1 MLNQLVTK
9 YKKDT
14 KIQGKL
20 TLQIRNTKAVN
31 KSPSQQADHDL
42 DANNYKQQF
51 NITDDPHA
59 KYI

>member
-9 YKKDT
+9 YKNT
-14 KIQGKL
+14 IKL
-20 TLQIRNTKAVN
+20 TSQIRNTKAVN